1 MIYKVAGFIVDR
13 GRFELSRDGEPI
25 ALQPR
30 AMRLLLM
37 LLEADGRLV
46 TKAQIVAAI
55 WDGRAISDSAL
66 TSQVKALRKALGD
79 TLRPCRIVG
88 TVHAEGLRILAP
100 IETRRPAAELPARGG
115 EAENIGAIGAQPSIA
130 VLPLDLLRGDGPPP
144 IVAEALP
151 AEIIDALARMRWLKV
166 IARVSSFGMRGPG
179 DDLDHVRERL
189 GADYC
194 LSGLVETA
202 GDRLKVGVELADTR
216 DRSVVWTQRYEAGLE
231 EVHALREEIVG
242 SVVSNIEITVPQHE
256 MKLTRLRD
264 PDSLTAW
271 ELYHTGMGRL
281 LSPSR
286 LAVQPIE
293 DAFRRAFAIDPDFAR
308 AHAGLSELCWRQ
320 LKEQI
325 ELRPERLAL
334 LLSKA
339 EHAAERDP
347 DDPFVSLVRGR
358 ASFFQQRPEDTDFWF
373 RRAIEKGPSFALA
386 HYSYGNVLMFRD
398 DPEPARRHLLRAAEL
413 SPLDPDLHRIYA
425 LLATANAMEGE
436 FGSAAE
442 WSSKAMALPHGS
454 LLVTQVALCTMHLAG
469 REKEALEL
477 AQRIGRMGQG
487 TDMTGAMQIIPVSPV
502 IRELVERSIA
512 HYGLN

>member
-115 EAENIGAIGAQPSIA
+115 EAENIDAIGAQPSIA
-130 VLPLDLLRGDGPPP
+130 VLPLDVLPGDGPPP

-334 LLSKA
+334 LLS
-339 EHAAERDP
+339 
-347 DDPFVSLVRGR
+347 
-358 ASFFQQRPEDTDFWF
+358 
-373 RRAIEKGPSFALA
+373 
-386 HYSYGNVLMFRD
+386 
-398 DPEPARRHLLRAAEL
+398 
-413 SPLDPDLHRIYA
+413 
-425 LLATANAMEGE
+425 
-436 FGSAAE
+436 
-442 WSSKAMALPHGS
+442 
-454 LLVTQVALCTMHLAG
+454 
-469 REKEALEL
+469 
-477 AQRIGRMGQG
+477 
-487 TDMTGAMQIIPVSPV
+487 
-502 IRELVERSIA
+502 
-512 HYGLN
+512 